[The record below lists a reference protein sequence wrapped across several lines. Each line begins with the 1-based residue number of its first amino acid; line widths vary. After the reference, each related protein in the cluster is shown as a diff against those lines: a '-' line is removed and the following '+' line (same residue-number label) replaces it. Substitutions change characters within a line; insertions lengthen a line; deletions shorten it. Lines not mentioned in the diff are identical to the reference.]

1 MQYVEVSRLR
11 MSASYT
17 RRTRLVVDA
26 PRNDLVAVSLVVN
39 QLIAS
44 ATRPAEEIFLIYP
57 LDDIAATAAN
67 ELSRFIEQGFC
78 TSELDPIEGHV
89 RPFYLRFREGS
100 YVA

>member
-1 MQYVEVSRLR
+1 MEPVKSSSSICSSL
-11 MSASYT
+11 
-17 RRTRLVVDA
+17 D
-26 PRNDLVAVSLVVN
+26 DFVAC
-39 QLIAS
+39 A
-44 ATRPAEEIFLIYP
+44 ARPAEEIFLIYP